1 MNSGALKINCYSTAY
16 VQTTGWQAGGLVGSI
31 NNATIDKSYFSGVV
45 VGNWNRTG
53 GIVGLKNGGDETGNS
68 VKNSV
73 NLASYILGADSP
85 KRVVG
90 DGGIKVENSYSLLST
105 RIGKNV
111 VEAVTIIS
119 EDVIGQDGADISLQQ
134 ARTASFYAETLKW
147 DMEST
152 WIIPLDGES
161 YPVLK
166 WQLERE

>member
-1 MNSGALKINCYSTAY
+1 MIKVIFPVSLWA
-16 VQTTGWQAGGLVGSI
+16 TGIGQ
-31 NNATIDKSYFSGVV
+31 
-45 VGNWNRTG
+45 G

-119 EDVIGQDGADISLQQ
+119 EDVIGQDGADISLQ
-134 ARTASFYAETLKW
+134 RGSNCFFLCRDIKMGYGKHVDYSIGW
-147 DMEST
+147 
-152 WIIPLDGES
+152 
-161 YPVLK
+161 
-166 WQLERE
+166 

>member
-1 MNSGALKINCYSTAY
+1 M
-16 VQTTGWQAGGLVGSI
+16 
-31 NNATIDKSYFSGVV
+31 
-45 VGNWNRTG
+45 
-53 GIVGLKNGGDETGNS
+53 
-68 VKNSV
+68 KNSV

-134 ARTASFYAETLKW
+134 ARTASFYAETLNGIWKARGLFHW
-147 DMEST
+147 MVSL
-152 WIIPLDGES
+152 ILF
-161 YPVLK
+161 
-166 WQLERE
+166 

>member
-1 MNSGALKINCYSTAY
+1 M
-16 VQTTGWQAGGLVGSI
+16 
-31 NNATIDKSYFSGVV
+31 
-45 VGNWNRTG
+45 
-53 GIVGLKNGGDETGNS
+53 
-68 VKNSV
+68 

>member
-1 MNSGALKINCYSTAY
+1 M
-16 VQTTGWQAGGLVGSI
+16 V
-31 NNATIDKSYFSGVV
+31 
-45 VGNWNRTG
+45 
-53 GIVGLKNGGDETGNS
+53 GDETGNS

-166 WQLERE
+166 WQLERESKIQTGLYVGIEVQPAQITERLYLSMVVMSYHSLFQRMVSHCHYCRIIRKLLLLKNKR